1 MKVLVTGGAGF
12 IGRAVC
18 RALLKASHVPFI
30 LDDFSSSQEEHLPC
44 DYLLGDIRNVNDV
57 QNALRG
63 CDAVVH
69 LAALVSVPLS
79 IEKPQLTQ
87 EINIDGFSN
96 ILTEVKK
103 LKLTGPMIFAS
114 SAAVYGNLNKA
125 PVSEADA
132 AMATPL
138 SPYAASKIENEKQA
152 AASSANTIG
161 LRFFNVYGPGQEPKN
176 PYSGVL
182 SILADTAAQGK
193 TFTVF
198 GDGGQTRDYIYVD
211 DVAAAIVALLD
222 NPPAGHSVFNVGTGL
237 AVTLNQLIGLV
248 EIVTG
253 REVVRADAPE
263 RAGDI
268 RKSCSDVTALKAA
281 LPGWAP
287 RDLAAGLKGWLQ
299 R

>member
-18 RALLKASHVPFI
+18 RALAHAGHVPFI
-30 LDDFSSSQEEHLPC
+30 LDDFSSSKEENLPC
-44 DYLLGDIRNVNDV
+44 EYLRGDIRNVNDV
-57 QNALRG
+57 QNAMRG
-63 CDAVVH
+63 CEAVVH

-79 IEKPQLTQ
+79 IEKPYLTQ
-87 EINIDGFSN
+87 QVNIDGFSN
-96 ILTEVKK
+96 ILTEAEKKK
-103 LKLTGPMIFAS
+103 LSGPVIFAS
-114 SAAVYGNLNKA
+114 SAAVYGGIAKA
-125 PVSEADA
+125 PVSEGDA
-132 AMATPL
+132 KHATPL

-152 AASSANTIG
+152 AAKPLNTIG
-161 LRFFNVYGPGQEPKN
+161 LRFFNVYGPGQDPRN

-182 SILADTAAQGK
+182 SILASAALNGK
-193 TFTVF
+193 PFTVF
-198 GDGGQTRDYIYVD
+198 GDGEQTRDYVYVD
-211 DVAAAIVALLD
+211 DVAAAIVELLQT
-222 NPPAGHSVFNVGTGL
+222 PPAGHSVFNVGTGM

-253 REVVRADAPE
+253 QEVARADAPE

-268 RKSCSDVTALKAA
+268 RKSCSDIAALKAT